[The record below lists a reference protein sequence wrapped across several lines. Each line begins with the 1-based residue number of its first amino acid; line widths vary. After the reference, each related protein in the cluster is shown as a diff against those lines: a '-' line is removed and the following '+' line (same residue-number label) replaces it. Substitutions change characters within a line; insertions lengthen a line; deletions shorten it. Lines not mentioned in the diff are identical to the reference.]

1 MGYPT
6 GQNYDKTP
14 LWLGPLRGGYG
25 YDEESPSSLIRWI
38 EELLFLDGLKVSP
51 HVGYYD
57 GKGDLDNF
65 IHVFEGAM
73 RMEKWVMPVTC
84 HMFIYILKDAARVW
98 EMRKDVYTT
107 LLGLSGEQVNP
118 LGEISL
124 QITVGEA
131 PHHRSEQI
139 SFLIVR
145 SDSSQNML
153 FERTAIAEL
162 GMIPSTMHSAVL
174 CQSEEGLRV
183 IM

>member
-73 RMEKWVMPVTC
+73 RMEKW
-84 HMFIYILKDAARVW
+84 
-98 EMRKDVYTT
+98 
-107 LLGLSGEQVNP
+107 
-118 LGEISL
+118 
-124 QITVGEA
+124 
-131 PHHRSEQI
+131 
-139 SFLIVR
+139 SFLKATM
-145 SDSSQNML
+145 DSWRKYTPGCKHKKQP
-153 FERTAIAEL
+153 RKAD
-162 GMIPSTMHSAVL
+162 HSL
-174 CQSEEGLRV
+174 S
-183 IM
+183 